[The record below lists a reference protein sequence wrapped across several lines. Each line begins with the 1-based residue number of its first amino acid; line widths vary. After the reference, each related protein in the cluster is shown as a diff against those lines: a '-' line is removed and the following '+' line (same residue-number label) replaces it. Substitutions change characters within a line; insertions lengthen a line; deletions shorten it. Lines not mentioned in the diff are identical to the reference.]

1 MRRHVHKSKADD
13 QGINVLTNYTMLT
26 LGIILFHLFPGP
38 QHMITGLYYLIRAYF
53 TEDLKPKV
61 DFADLENPHVKY
73 SDLWCVPL
81 STLFLT
87 VPKPSTG
94 DYVFVPWVVLHVMG
108 YGSPVWYTVLAGAFF
123 TVYAFLRHQ
132 VLYTCI
138 GAIASGYIRG
148 DNMRLGL
155 VFAAGC
161 HLILSAI
168 EPLKFS
174 FFSACVVLFMAEAKL
189 RMRFQWELIPPV
201 YPSVNLFAAPV
212 YCFNFFLYG
221 WEDKWKYTSKNWR
234 SFDIAFVIFNISTA
248 ILATQIYGIN
258 E

>member
-248 ILATQIYGIN
+248 ILATQIYRIDQ
-258 E
+258 

>member
-221 WEDKWKYTSKNWR
+221 WEDKWKYTSKNLR

-248 ILATQIYGIN
+248 ILATQIYRID

>member
-1 MRRHVHKSKADD
+1 
-13 QGINVLTNYTMLT
+13 MLT
-26 LGIILFHLFPGP
+26 LGILFFHFFPSP
-38 QHMITGLYYLIRAYF
+38 QHLIHGLYYLIRAYF
-53 TEDLKPKV
+53 TEDLKPRV
-61 DFADLENPHVKY
+61 DFADLDDPPVRY

-81 STLFLT
+81 TTLFLT

-94 DYVFVPWVVLHVMG
+94 DFVFVPWVVLHTMG
-108 YGSPVWYTVLAGAFF
+108 YGSPVWYTVLAGSFF
-123 TVYAFLRHQ
+123 TVYCFMRYQ
-132 VLYTCI
+132 VLYTCV

-161 HLILSAI
+161 HFILSAF
-168 EPLKFS
+168 EPVAFS

-189 RMRFQWELIPPV
+189 RMKWQWELIPPV

-234 SFDIAFVIFNISTA
+234 SFDIAFPIVNIA
-248 ILATQIYGIN
+248 FAMLLWWYYIYSYPVA
-258 E
+258 